1 VICFDSYELDVHA
14 RELRRGSE
22 RVRLQ
27 AQPFELLAMMLE
39 HPGDVV
45 TRAALAKR
53 LWPEGT
59 FVDFEHSLN
68 AAVKRLRAALG
79 DDASHPRFVET
90 LPRRGYRFI
99 APCTWSQPGSGPG
112 GRTRVAVLPFTD
124 GGRETHPLAIGDGLT
139 DEAIVHL
146 GEYTNVELVARMS
159 SSTFKSGTCF
169 AREVGTALGAD
180 YLLEGSVR
188 YAGDRA
194 RIAAWLVDTSSET
207 PVWTGVYDRCLSD
220 VLAVQAD
227 VASRIARSLAS
238 AISARPRRARPLIDG
253 ARTLPDRARTETLI
267 RVRHPEWSLGT

>member
-14 RELRRGSE
+14 RELRRGKE
-22 RVRLQ
+22 RIRLQ

-90 LPRRGYRFI
+90 LPRCGYRFI
-99 APCTWSQPGSGPG
+99 APCLSSEPGRGPG
-112 GRTRVAVLPFTD
+112 GRARVAVLPFTD
-124 GGRETHPLAIGDGLT
+124 GGREPYPPAFGDGLT
-139 DEAIVHL
+139 DETIVHL
-146 GEYTNVELVARMS
+146 GQYPSVELVARMS
-159 SSTFKSGTCF
+159 SATFKRGTCF

-188 YAGDRA
+188 YAGDQA
-194 RIAAWLVDTSSET
+194 RIAAWLVDASSET
-207 PVWTGVYDRCLSD
+207 PVWNGLYDRCLRD
-220 VLAVQAD
+220 LLALQAD
-227 VASRIARSLAS
+227 VAGRIARSLAS
-238 AISARPRRARPLIDG
+238 VISARPRLATRNPQ
-253 ARTLPDRARTETLI
+253 
-267 RVRHPEWSLGT
+267 

>member
-14 RELRRGSE
+14 RELRRGTE

-99 APCTWSQPGSGPG
+99 APCTWSEPGGGPG
-112 GRTRVAVLPFTD
+112 GRARVAVLPFTD
-124 GGRETHPLAIGDGLT
+124 GGREPHPHAFGDGLT
-139 DEAIVHL
+139 DEAIIHL
-146 GEYTNVELVARMS
+146 GQYTNVELVARMS
-159 SSTFKSGTCF
+159 SATFKRGTCF

-180 YLLEGSVR
+180 YVLEGSVR
-188 YAGDRA
+188 CAGDQA
-194 RIAAWLVDTSSET
+194 RIAAWLVDTFSET
-207 PVWTGVYDRCLSD
+207 PVWTGLYDRCLGD
-220 VLAVQAD
+220 VLAVQSD
-227 VASRIARSLAS
+227 VAACIAHALAS
-238 AISARPRRARPLIDG
+238 AISTQPQRAMPFIPRARV
-253 ARTLPDRARTETLI
+253 LPDRP
-267 RVRHPEWSLGT
+267 RVEFSSVSGT